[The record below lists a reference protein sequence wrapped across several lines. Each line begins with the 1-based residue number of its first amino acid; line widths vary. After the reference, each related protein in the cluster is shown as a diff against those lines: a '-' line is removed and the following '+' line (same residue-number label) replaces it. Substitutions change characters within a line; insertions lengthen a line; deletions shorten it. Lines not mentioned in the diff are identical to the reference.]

1 MDKNKTKYIF
11 ITGGVCSSL
20 GKGIAA
26 ASLGSLLELRGFKI
40 GLQKIDPYL
49 NVDAGTMSPYQ
60 HGEVFVTADG
70 AETDLDLGNYERF
83 TDSPVSKINSI
94 TTGQIYLSVIN
105 KERRG
110 EYLGKTVQVVPHIT
124 TEIKARIKKVATEY
138 DLDILIVEVGGTVGD
153 IESIPFIEA
162 IRQFALDIGKE
173 NVLFIH
179 LTLIPYIPV
188 SGELKTK
195 PTQHSVK
202 ELGSLGILPDILMC
216 RTSRPLTEEIKE
228 KIAIMTNIE
237 KRAVIQALDISS
249 TIYEIPLQ
257 YSKEGLDDIVIEKLK
272 LPQKK
277 KDLSRWEKIVN
288 IISESKKEVKIGV
301 VGKYLELSD
310 AYKSL
315 FEALVHGGIANKIKV
330 NIKKIDSEYF
340 NEDSFKDVNGILI
353 PGGFGS
359 RGIDGKIRAI
369 TYARENNIPLFGIC
383 LGMQLMV
390 VEFARNILG
399 MKDANSEEFNED
411 TPYPVISL
419 MEEQKQIINLGGT
432 MRLGTY
438 KTKLNKNSKLYKIY
452 NQEYIFERHRHRFEF
467 NNEFKNIFEKNGMII
482 AGVHEESGLVEAIEI
497 KDHLWA
503 IGVQFHPEYKS
514 KPFSPVP
521 LFVDFIKVSS
531 R

>member
-1 MDKNKTKYIF
+1 MDKMKTKYIF

-26 ASLGSLLELRGFKI
+26 ASLASLLELRGFKV
-40 GLQKIDPYL
+40 GLQKIDPYI

-60 HGEVFVTADG
+60 HGEVFVTEDG

-83 TDSPVSKINSI
+83 TNSPVTRINSI

-105 KERRG
+105 KERKG

-124 TEIKARIKKVATEY
+124 GEIKARIKKVATEY
-138 DLDILIVEVGGTVGD
+138 NLDILIVEVGGTVGD

-162 IRQFALDIGKE
+162 IRQFALDMGKE

-216 RTSRPLTEEIKE
+216 RTSKPLSEDMKE

-237 KRAVIQALDISS
+237 KKAVIQALDISS

-272 LPQKK
+272 LPQRKK
-277 KDLSRWEKIVN
+277 ELDRWEKIVN
-288 IISESKKEVKIGV
+288 VIKKPEKEVSIGV

-310 AYKSL
+310 SYKSL
-315 FEALVHGGIANKIKV
+315 LEALIHGGIANKARV
-330 NIKKIDSEYF
+330 SIKKIDAESFSE
-340 NEDSFKDVNGILI
+340 NDLKDVDSILI
-353 PGGFGS
+353 PGGFGN
-359 RGIDGKIRAI
+359 RGIEGKIRAI
-369 TYARENNIPLFGIC
+369 TYARTNNVPLFGIC

-390 VEFARNILG
+390 VEFARNVLG
-399 MKDANSEEFNED
+399 LKGANSQEFDED

-419 MEEQKQIINLGGT
+419 MEEQKEIINLGGS

-438 KTKLNKNSKLYKIY
+438 RTRVKKSSRLYKVY
-452 NQEYIFERHRHRFEF
+452 NKEYIHERHRHRFEF
-467 NNEFKNIFEKNGMII
+467 NNQFREVFEKNGILVS
-482 AGVHEESGLVEAIEI
+482 GVHEETNLVEAIEI
-497 KDHLWA
+497 KDHKWA

-514 KPFSPVP
+514 KPFDPAP
-521 LFVDFIKVSS
+521 LFVDFIRVSIK
-531 R
+531 